1 MFIAVD
7 ILGKD
12 EETVDPYRW
21 GNVTSHG
28 RYSLDSYE
36 PDPYGDILIWETDNE
51 FSAVTQ
57 QSRLATGWYA
67 SRIGDS
73 IENVLDQFASEYA

>member
-7 ILGKD
+7 ILGKP

-21 GNVTSHG
+21 GSVKTVG

-36 PDPYGDILIWETDNE
+36 LDPYGDILIWEAETEYD
-51 FSAVTQ
+51 AVTQ
-57 QSRLATGWYA
+57 QSRLASGWHA

-73 IENVLDQFASEYA
+73 IENVLDQFANEYA

>member
-12 EETVDPYRW
+12 EKLIDRYRW
-21 GNVTSHG
+21 GNVKRIG

-36 PDPYGDILIWETDNE
+36 LDPYGDILIWESE
-51 FSAVTQ
+51 GEYGAVTQ
-57 QSRLATGWYA
+57 QDRLASGWHA

-73 IENVLDQFASEYA
+73 IENVLDQFANEYA